1 MKNISNWFMR
11 LAVVYFVIGVLMGN
25 GMAASH
31 NHSMFP
37 VHAHINLLGWVS
49 LTLFALF
56 YRAWP
61 EAAASGLAKIHF
73 WVYVPAH
80 FVMMVTLA
88 ALFGGMAAIEPVLAI
103 ASVVVGVGVA
113 CFAFIVWKYTAAGT
127 TASQAGSGPAG
138 RVASAG

>member
-1 MKNISNWFMR
+1 MKSISNWFMR
-11 LAVVYFVIGVLMGN
+11 LAVAWFLVGVLAGI

-37 VHAHINLLGWVS
+37 VHAHINLLGWVTM
-49 LTLFALF
+49 TLFALF

-61 EAAASGLAKIHF
+61 EAAASGLARIHF

-88 ALFGGMAAIEPVLAI
+88 ALYAGMLAIEPVLAI
-103 ASVVVGVGVA
+103 ASVVVGVAVA
-113 CFAFIVWKYTAAGT
+113 LFGFIVWKYTAAGAAT
-127 TASQAGSGPAG
+127 SHTGSGPAV